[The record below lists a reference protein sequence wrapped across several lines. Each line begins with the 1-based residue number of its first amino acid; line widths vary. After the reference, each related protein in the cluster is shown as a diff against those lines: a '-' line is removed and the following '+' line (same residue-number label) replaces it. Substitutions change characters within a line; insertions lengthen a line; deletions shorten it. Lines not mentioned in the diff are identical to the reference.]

1 MQKYERIKSIA
12 IFIKEGRIKLDRCPK
27 CNGSSNN
34 CNCARGPRGPRGY
47 QGPVGFRGEQ
57 GPPGPKGQ
65 QGPQGLKGPK
75 GNQGPPGP
83 SGDQGIR
90 GLQGIQGPKGDQGP
104 PGPSGDQGIRG
115 LQGIQGPKGDQGP
128 PGPPGIL
135 QAAHGFGICN
145 VMSKASGA
153 VRFIMPGPLQ
163 DVELM
168 QDGLKVLKS
177 GIYQISYKI
186 ILASNTITCSPS
198 TFHVKINDAI
208 TVVSSFTEST
218 TATSLSSSDLV
229 SLLEGDIVK
238 IQAELQEHFSYKLAT
253 LQIIQVG

>member
-1 MQKYERIKSIA
+1 MFRNAKEARIKSIA

-27 CNGSSNN
+27 CNGPSNN
-34 CNCARGPRGPRGY
+34 CNCTRGPRGPRGY
-47 QGPVGFRGEQ
+47 QGPSGIKGEQ
-57 GPPGPKGQ
+57 GPPGPKGE

-75 GNQGPPGP
+75 GDQGPPGP
-83 SGDQGIR
+83 KGDQGIR
-90 GLQGIQGPKGDQGP
+90 GPEGIQGLQGVQGIQGPKGDQGP
-104 PGPSGDQGIRG
+104 PGPVV
-115 LQGIQGPKGDQGP
+115 L
-128 PGPPGIL
+128 L

-145 VMSKASGA
+145 GMSKASGA

-177 GIYQISYKI
+177 GIYQISYKV
-186 ILASNTITCSPS
+186 ILESKTITCSPS
-198 TFHVKINDAI
+198 TFHVKINDSI
-208 TVVSSFTEST
+208 TVVSSITEST
-218 TATSLSSSDLV
+218 TAASLFSTDLV

-238 IQAELQEHFSYKLAT
+238 IQADLQENFSYKLAT

>member
-27 CNGSSNN
+27 CNGPSNN

-75 GNQGPPGP
+75 GN
-83 SGDQGIR
+83 
-90 GLQGIQGPKGDQGP
+90 QGP

-186 ILASNTITCSPS
+186 ILTSNTITCSPS

-229 SLLEGDIVK
+229 SLLEGDIVR
-238 IQAELQEHFSYKLAT
+238 IQAVLQEHFSYKLAT

>member
-1 MQKYERIKSIA
+1 MHKYKRIKSIA

-27 CNGSSNN
+27 CNGPSNN
-34 CNCARGPRGPRGY
+34 CNCTRGPRGPRGY
-47 QGPVGFRGEQ
+47 QGPSGIRGEQ
-57 GPPGPKGQ
+57 GPLGPKGQ

-75 GNQGPPGP
+75 GDQGPPGP
-83 SGDQGIR
+83 KGDQGIR
-90 GLQGIQGPKGDQGP
+90 GPEGIQGPKGDQGQPGP
-104 PGPSGDQGIRG
+104 PGPS
-115 LQGIQGPKGDQGP
+115 
-128 PGPPGIL
+128 GIL

-145 VMSKASGA
+145 VMSKTSGA

-177 GIYQISYKI
+177 GIYQISYKV

-198 TFHVKINDAI
+198 SFHVKINDSI

-218 TATSLSSSDLV
+218 TATSLSSTDLV

-238 IQAELQEHFSYKLAT
+238 IQADLQEHFSYKLAT

>member
-1 MQKYERIKSIA
+1 MQRYERIKSIA

-27 CNGSSNN
+27 CNGPSNN

-83 SGDQGIR
+83 N
-90 GLQGIQGPKGDQGP
+90 
-104 PGPSGDQGIRG
+104 GDQGIRG

>member
-1 MQKYERIKSIA
+1 MQKYERIKSIV

-27 CNGSSNN
+27 CNGPSNN

-57 GPPGPKGQ
+57 GHPGPKGQ

-75 GNQGPPGP
+75 
-83 SGDQGIR
+83 GDQGIR

-104 PGPSGDQGIRG
+104 PG
-115 LQGIQGPKGDQGP
+115 L
-128 PGPPGIL
+128 PGIL

-198 TFHVKINDAI
+198 TFHLKINDAI

-238 IQAELQEHFSYKLAT
+238 IQAKLQEHFSYKMAT